1 MIGMFPLFLSYVYHD
16 IKDYPKA
23 LQFAQEAI
31 ELSVKYYTR
40 QFEALSRISLG
51 RIIAKLDSS
60 KKMEGKNHIISGIT
74 ILKEMNLQPWLSES
88 YFFLGELLADAGQ
101 KDEALET
108 LNKALMM
115 CKEMGIGYWPDKIQ
129 EVCAGKNWRLGSG

>member
-1 MIGMFPLFLSYVYHD
+1 
-16 IKDYPKA
+16 
-23 LQFAQEAI
+23 
-31 ELSVKYYTR
+31 
-40 QFEALSRISLG
+40 
-51 RIIAKLDSS
+51 
-60 KKMEGKNHIISGIT
+60 MEGKNHIISGIT